1 MNNKRLVKKRID
13 IISSIILVGTVI
25 SVFIYSSIPI
35 ISLFVNSNFHTGPY
49 VSNLDDNKL
58 NIRPYV
64 EGLSFPTSMTF
75 VDNDTIMALEKDGNV
90 RLISNGV
97 LQKDPILKVEVD
109 SEAERGLLGI
119 ATLRKNSDKIDTSLT
134 YDHKV

>member
-1 MNNKRLVKKRID
+1 MNNKPPSKKRIA
-13 IISSIILVGTVI
+13 IISSIILVGTL
-25 SVFIYSSIPI
+25 SLFIYSSIPI
-35 ISLFVNSNFHTGPY
+35 ISIFVNSNFHTGPF
-49 VSNLDDNKL
+49 VSNSEDYKL

-97 LQKDPILKVEVD
+97 LQQE
-109 SEAERGLLGI
+109 
-119 ATLRKNSDKIDTSLT
+119 
-134 YDHKV
+134 

>member
-1 MNNKRLVKKRID
+1 MNNTTLIKKRIA
-13 IISSIILVGTVI
+13 IVTSIILVGIVI
-25 SVFIYSSIPI
+25 SFFMYSSIPT
-35 ISLFVNSNFHTGPY
+35 ISIFVNSNFHTGPF
-49 VSNLDDNKL
+49 VSNLEDYQL

-97 LQKDPILKVEVD
+97 LQQEPILKVEVD

-119 ATLRKNSDKIDTSLT
+119 ASL
-134 YDHKV
+134 KK

>member
-25 SVFIYSSIPI
+25 SIFIYS
-35 ISLFVNSNFHTGPY
+35 
-49 VSNLDDNKL
+49 
-58 NIRPYV
+58 
-64 EGLSFPTSMTF
+64 SFPTSMTF
-75 VDNDTIMALEKDGNV
+75 VDNNTIMALEKDGNV

-97 LQKDPILKVEVD
+97 LQKEPILKVEVD